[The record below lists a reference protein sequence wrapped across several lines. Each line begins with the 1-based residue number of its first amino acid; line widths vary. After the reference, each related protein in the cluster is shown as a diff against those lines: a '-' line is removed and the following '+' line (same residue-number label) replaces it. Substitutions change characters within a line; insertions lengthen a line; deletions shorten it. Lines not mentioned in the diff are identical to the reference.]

1 MAGVADADAGAASGL
16 INVAHQLGGT
26 LGVGALITVF
36 AATSNGAGSHALVE
50 GVPTVLAAATVLI
63 ALALVAVVGLMRP
76 RMALENAGEAEVAA

>member
-36 AATSNGAGSHALVE
+36 AAASNGAGAQALVE
-50 GVPTVLAAATVLI
+50 GVPTVLAGSAVLI
-63 ALALVAVVGLMRP
+63 ALALATVLGVMRP
-76 RMALENAGEAEVAA
+76 RLIPAKAAQAEVAA